1 MLQYLVDTINGGDSG
16 SFTKASEES
25 VNSEFI
31 TNGKNV
37 MRLPAT
43 EPYNFGFQLLDV
55 FYTKLSKS
63 LLYKTKRSKKSA
75 LNEDKVQRLLN
86 LVEKRYV

>member
-16 SFTKASEES
+16 SFTKSSEES

-31 TNGKNV
+31 ANAKNV

-43 EPYNFGFQLLDV
+43 EPYNFGFQLLEM
-55 FYTKLSKS
+55 FLNKARWTK
-63 LLYKTKRSKKSA
+63 
-75 LNEDKVQRLLN
+75 
-86 LVEKRYV
+86 